1 MEQHTKITKAMS
13 LRPLILIS
21 LMGILLIVAQIL
33 FVLNFEIPGS
43 RYDSLI
49 HIAII
54 SIYLL
59 FWIYTFLFI
68 RNASKDLEK
77 ESDRYMDS
85 ILKTQA
91 EIAKAEVAANEKIKE
106 VRSLITASHAFYIN
120 VNDMSFDEWWAML
133 NQKVMT
139 LNVERRIKNRLF
151 RNNIWTI
158 RQLISIPTETLV
170 EKTGL
175 GDTSLNKL
183 RAALRKKCRYLHLEL
198 LYLADPDKQVE
209 AELLP
214 LSRLTSITDADEC
227 EEESIFSN
235 DEHEKEVHHQRR

>member
-1 MEQHTKITKAMS
+1 MEQRTQITKAMS

-21 LMGILLIVAQIL
+21 IMGILLIVAQIL

-49 HIAII
+49 HIAMI

-59 FWIYTFLFI
+59 FWTYTFLFI

-120 VNDMSFDEWWAML
+120 VNDM
-133 NQKVMT
+133 
-139 LNVERRIKNRLF
+139 
-151 RNNIWTI
+151 
-158 RQLISIPTETLV
+158 
-170 EKTGL
+170 
-175 GDTSLNKL
+175 
-183 RAALRKKCRYLHLEL
+183 
-198 LYLADPDKQVE
+198 
-209 AELLP
+209 
-214 LSRLTSITDADEC
+214 
-227 EEESIFSN
+227 
-235 DEHEKEVHHQRR
+235 

>member
-33 FVLNFEIPGS
+33 FVLNFEISES

-49 HIAII
+49 HIAMIF
-54 SIYLL
+54 IYLL

-68 RNASKDLEK
+68 RNAWKDLEK

-85 ILKTQA
+85 VLKTQA
-91 EIAKAEVAANEKIKE
+91 EIAEAEVAANERIKE

-120 VNDMSFDEWWAML
+120 VNDMSFDEWWEML
-133 NQKVMT
+133 NQKVMV
-139 LNVERRIKNRLF
+139 LNVERRIKNRLL
-151 RNNIWTI
+151 RKNIWTI
-158 RQLISIPTETLV
+158 RQLISMPTETLV

-175 GDTSLNKL
+175 GEASLNKL

-198 LYLADPDKQVE
+198 LYLADSDKQDE

-214 LSRLTSITDADEC
+214 LSRLTTIPDAVEFDT
-227 EEESIFSN
+227 ESIFGN
-235 DEHEKEVHHQRR
+235 DEHEKKVHHQRR